1 MNNELFATPPP
12 AQPLAAELRPAR
24 AEDFVGQSHL
34 LAPGKPLRRCLD
46 AQPLHSMILWGPP
59 GVGKT
64 TLARL
69 LCAAAHSRMLSL
81 SAVMDGVKAIREAV
95 ATGRAERAA
104 GRQCVLFVDEVHRFN
119 KAQQDAFLP
128 FVEDGTLTLIGATTE
143 NPAFELNSALLSR
156 ARVYRLRPLGEAELQ
171 TILRRGADAL
181 GLALSEA
188 QTRRLALAADGD
200 ARRALNLVELAQGLA
215 DARAHNPA
223 DKPAPGPTHD
233 HAPDSAHDHAPD
245 STHDH
250 APDSTHDH
258 APGPT
263 QEHTNGPTHGRAHLS
278 DAALNELLQGRAR
291 RFDKG
296 GDEFYEQISALHKAV
311 RGSSPD
317 GALYWYARMLD
328 GGCDPLYVARRVIR
342 MASEDIGN
350 ADPRA
355 LSLSLDA
362 WQTLERLGSP
372 EGELALAQAI
382 VYLACV
388 PKSNAVYTAYRA
400 ARRAVEEGGSEPV
413 PAHLRNAPTA
423 LAKAQGHGAGYRYA
437 HDEPGA
443 FAAGERYLPSSLAER
458 RFYEPTERGLEGK
471 IRARLEDLRR
481 LDRESA
487 VQRDPDPR

>member
-1 MNNELFATPPP
+1 MNNELFAEPAP

-95 ATGRAERAA
+95 AAGRAERAA

-200 ARRALNLVELAQGLA
+200 ARRALNLVELAHGLA
-215 DARAHNPA
+215 DARVHNPA
-223 DKPAPGPTHD
+223 DKPAPGPTQKS
-233 HAPDSAHDHAPD
+233 P
-245 STHDH
+245 
-250 APDSTHDH
+250 
-258 APGPT
+258 PGPT
-263 QEHTNGPTHGRAHLS
+263 YKPAPDPTQKPAPNPTQKHANGPPHNHAPNPPHGRAHLS

-296 GDEFYEQISALHKAV
+296 GDEFYDQISALHKAV

-423 LAKAQGHGAGYRYA
+423 LAKAEGHGAGYRYA

-487 VQRDPDPR
+487 VHRDPDPR